1 MNKLFTLLLHVPFFG
16 TGIQVYDSC
25 GHKELSKIH
34 LMDLYSVLENGFK
47 DCNANES
54 DIQTPGVIDVT
65 GIAFDAKVAK
75 VTRSN
80 FIPILPL
87 SMESALPP
95 EVVAKIIGQL
105 INDLT
110 WTKVA
115 IVYANDEH
123 STHVVKLLGQATLQ
137 TTTCFV
143 LSQSMPDVKE
153 ELNDWPNSA
162 SDAKHKELF
171 DSLITSLT
179 QDTPVLVIGYDL
191 STKHFMNL
199 LHQFPEKTSKLQW
212 LFSSLPEPS
221 FFRAFDSHLNIQ
233 KIYSLAP
240 FPGKFSKFE
249 EHWKL
254 LQMPE
259 PGPILG
265 SWFDEYVCQEKG
277 CEKSHAMDRLL
288 HESELDVLWRT
299 YLIIPIVHSIFT
311 FSHAIRNS
319 WIEECAGMRGLCPS
333 LKAMNREEFVNRF
346 LEPLLEQVTGTPEY
360 NESSTSYDLN
370 SSIPRR
376 GGRRNEPGSKSS
388 ELGKLNWKLALTSF
402 HLDESDGLTYRQY
415 ILYDSVST
423 EAHLLNKELPF
434 TQSPC
439 PSSGCKNCVK
449 IRQAKQEGDAL
460 FGQSF
465 PGENSPAAAAA
476 SPPPKECLNQCGQ
489 CWSRFVQSNQFNSST
504 FARENEVSSQTSLQP
519 SMSSNF
525 KQTWGIITAVSSSIG
540 LICVLICATYFLMV
554 FPLSIG
560 TTVLGYMILF
570 GLMAIYSV
578 NFLFVLP
585 PSSTVCWLRKVGM
598 SIGYCTILSGM
609 LVKTMNAWRR
619 KVNKSKRVDDLK
631 MTSPVNLLL
640 VSCGLV
646 AVHLIVT
653 LAWLN
658 LFPPK
663 PGYYES
669 SWRCY
674 PPSSSS
680 GGNFIV
686 DTESVVSLLYIIF
699 LILITVF
706 FCLLTWKSSDV
717 NREPR
722 YILFSCLAVASVWI
736 IWTLVAFKMRK
747 RVAESRDVTIISAN
761 LASASLVMILL
772 YLRKLYWYAK
782 IKKKDRLVRAR
793 LHSSNFPANFYG
805 AIHAR
810 HSIDSG
816 SYPWDA
822 MSYVSGGQS
831 TTTSSIRG
839 SISSIKGGPSLRVTS
854 GKNKRPFQQS
864 HDLQED
870 MDDGTASCASAASSV
885 QVQGTDLYPMEVY
898 DGGSQFQPS
907 SLFTTTGNAIYAN
920 ED

>member
-1 MNKLFTLLLHVPFFG
+1 
-16 TGIQVYDSC
+16 
-25 GHKELSKIH
+25 
-34 LMDLYSVLENGFK
+34 MDLYSVLVNGFK
-47 DCNANES
+47 DCNNNES

-65 GIAFDAKVAK
+65 GISFDAKVAK

-95 EVVAKIIGQL
+95 EVVAKILGQL
-105 INDLT
+105 MNDLT

-137 TTTCFV
+137 TTICFV
-143 LSQSMPDVKE
+143 LSQPMPQMNE
-153 ELNDWPNSA
+153 MSDWSKSSPNNHG
-162 SDAKHKELF
+162 SDGSGKHKELF
-171 DSLITSLT
+171 DLLISSLA
-179 QDTPVLVIGYDL
+179 QDTPVLVIGSDV
-191 STKHFMNL
+191 STKYFMQL
-199 LHQFPEKTSKLQW
+199 LHIFPDKSAKLQW

-221 FFRAFDSHLNIQ
+221 FFRSFDSHINNQ

-249 EHWKL
+249 EHWKM
-254 LQMPE
+254 LQLPE

-265 SWFDEYVCQEKG
+265 SWFDEYICQEKG

-333 LKAMNREEFVNRF
+333 LKAMKREEFVNRF
-346 LEPLLEQVTGTPEY
+346 LEPLLEQVTTASTEY
-360 NESSTSYDLN
+360 NESSSSYDIN
-370 SSIPRR
+370 SLPKR

-402 HLDESDGLTYRQY
+402 HLDESEGLSYRQY

-423 EAHLLNKELPF
+423 EAHLLDKDLPF
-434 TQSPC
+434 TQSTC

-449 IRQAKQEGDAL
+449 IRQAKQDSISDSSH
-460 FGQSF
+460 FSNSF
-465 PGENSPAAAAA
+465 IHDDDDEFNSPP
-476 SPPPKECLNQCGQ
+476 SECINQCGQ
-489 CWSRFVQSNQFNSST
+489 CWSRFVHNNQQLNSSS
-504 FARENEVSSQTSLQP
+504 FARENEVSSQTSVHVSQSLT
-519 SMSSNF
+519 SNF
-525 KQTWGIITAVSSSIG
+525 KKTWGIITAVSSSIG
-540 LICVLICATYFLMV
+540 LICVLICASYFLMV

-560 TTVLGYMILF
+560 TTILGYMILF
-570 GLMAIYSV
+570 GLIAIYAV
-578 NFLFVLP
+578 NFLFVLT
-585 PSSTVCWLRKVGM
+585 PSSVVCWMRKIGM

-619 KVNKSKRVDDLK
+619 KVNKSKRVEDLK
-631 MTSPVNLLL
+631 MTSPTNLLL
-640 VSCGLV
+640 VSLGLV
-646 AVHLIVT
+646 AVHLVVT

-663 PGYYES
+663 PGFYES

-674 PPSSSS
+674 PPSSS
-680 GGNFIV
+680 GFLI
-686 DTESVVSLLYIIF
+686 DTESVVSLLYIIL
-699 LILITVF
+699 LIIITIF
-706 FCLLTWKSSDV
+706 FCILTWKSSDV

-722 YILFSCLAVASVWI
+722 YILFSCIAVASVWI
-736 IWTLVAFKMRK
+736 TWTFVAYKMRK
-747 RVAESRDVTIISAN
+747 RVAESRDVTIICAN

-793 LHSSNFPANFYG
+793 LHASNFPANFYG
-805 AIHAR
+805 TIHAR
-810 HSIDSG
+810 HASIDSNA
-816 SYPWDA
+816 YPWDA

-839 SISSIKGGPSLRVTS
+839 SISSIKGGPTLRMAV
-854 GKNKRPFQQS
+854 GGNKGNKRPFTQS
-864 HDLQED
+864 SRQVQEE
-870 MDDGTASCASAASSV
+870 MDDGTASCASATSSV
-885 QVQGTDLYPMEVY
+885 QVRGEDLYPMEVY
-898 DGGSQFQPS
+898 EGESEFQPS
-907 SLFTTTGNAIYAN
+907 SLFNTTGNTIYAKQ
-920 ED
+920 DGH